1 MKDSATA
8 SLASAGI
15 WTLIMSIMFIG
26 ILKKLWS
33 VLNSRQVEAY
43 MPMLES
49 LKFPGNATKM
59 NEFLIEL
66 VTFDYIP
73 TYLIDSILYYFPD
86 SGPFSMN

>member
-1 MKDSATA
+1 MKDLATA

-15 WTLIMSIMFIG
+15 WTLIMSFMFIG

-33 VLNSRQVEAY
+33 VLNSRQLEAY

-66 VTFDYIP
+66 VTFDFIP
-73 TYLIDSILYYFPD
+73 TYLIDSMLYYFPD